1 MSYTIKTNNSKPLPL
16 PEDLSN
22 QIKDVYHV
30 YGMDLQNKV
39 VALRG
44 VSFDI
49 KKGEILGI
57 IGPSGSGKSTLL
69 LALGGMLKP
78 TAGRIIYPDGTDITK
93 LPEEQM
99 HTFRRNNIGYV
110 FQEHNLIYHLS
121 AEKNIEMPMKLNF
134 IPQSERKERTNE
146 LMKILGINHRK
157 NHTPSRLSG
166 GELQR
171 VAIARALANEPQLI
185 LADEPT
191 GNLDAENSVQILELF
206 KNLAE
211 DMGTSY
217 LICSHDPIVAEC
229 SDRSLEINDG
239 IIIGEHGLGINLM
252 DLDSSRLL
260 VMDNQNRITLPE
272 RAVEEV
278 AGAFLYTWKVKDKGI
293 FLEPLG
299 SDTTLDI
306 QKIKTCPNCNFE
318 IPSKTYSCPNCG
330 IKLSRTLSTNNKT
343 NYS

>member
-1 MSYTIKTNNSKPLPL
+1 MANRIKTNNSELQPL

-22 QIKDVYHV
+22 QIMDVYHV
-30 YGMDLQNKV
+30 YGMELQNKV
-39 VALRG
+39 VALKG

-57 IGPSGSGKSTLL
+57 VGPSGSGKSTLL
-69 LALGGMLKP
+69 LALGGMMKP
-78 TAGRIIYPDGTDITK
+78 TAGKIIYPDGTDISK
-93 LPEEQM
+93 LPEEEM
-99 HTFRRNNIGYV
+99 YTFRRNNIGYV
-110 FQEHNLIYHLS
+110 FQEHNLVNHLS

-134 IPQSERKERTNE
+134 IPQSRRKARSNE
-146 LMKILGINHRK
+146 LMKRLEIDHRR

-166 GELQR
+166 GEIQR

-191 GNLDAENSVQILELF
+191 GNLDAENSSQILELF
-206 KNLAE
+206 KDLSNE
-211 DMGTSY
+211 MGTSY
-217 LICSHDPIVAEC
+217 LICSHDPIVAEY
-229 SDRSLEINDG
+229 SGRSLEINDG

-272 RAVEEV
+272 NAVEEV
-278 AGAFLYTWKVKDKGI
+278 SGAFLYTWKVKDKGI

-299 SDTTLDI
+299 SDTTIDK
-306 QKIKTCPNCNFE
+306 QKIKFCPNCNLE
-318 IPSKTYSCPNCG
+318 IPPKTYSCPRCG
-330 IKLSRTLSTNNKT
+330 SKLSRIVR
-343 NYS
+343 

>member
-1 MSYTIKTNNSKPLPL
+1 MVNSVKNNNSELQPL
-16 PEDLSN
+16 PENLSN
-22 QIKDVYHV
+22 QIMDVYHV
-30 YGMDLQNKV
+30 YGMKLQNKV
-39 VALRG
+39 VALKG

-57 IGPSGSGKSTLL
+57 VGPSGSGKSTLL

-78 TAGRIIYPDGTDITK
+78 TAGRIIYPDGTDISK
-93 LPEEQM
+93 LPEEKM
-99 HTFRRNNIGYV
+99 YTFRRNNIGYV
-110 FQEHNLIYHLS
+110 FQEHNLINHLS

-134 IPQSERKERTNE
+134 IPQSERKKKSNE
-146 LMKILGINHRK
+146 LMKRLEINHRK
-157 NHTPSRLSG
+157 NHTPSKLSG
-166 GELQR
+166 GEIQR

-191 GNLDAENSVQILELF
+191 GNLDAEKSLQILELF
-206 KNLAE
+206 KDLSDE
-211 DMGTSY
+211 MGTSY
-217 LICSHDPIVAEC
+217 LICSHDPIVAEY

-239 IIIGEHGLGINLM
+239 IIIREHGLGIDLM

-272 RAVEEV
+272 DAVEEV

-299 SDTTLDI
+299 SETTIDT
-306 QKIKTCPNCNFE
+306 QKIKFCPNCNLE
-318 IPSKTYSCPNCG
+318 IPPRTYSCPRCG
-330 IKLSRTLSTNNKT
+330 AKLSRIVR
-343 NYS
+343 

>member
-1 MSYTIKTNNSKPLPL
+1 MANSIKTNNFEPQPL

-22 QIKDVYHV
+22 QIMDVYHV
-30 YGMDLQNKV
+30 YGMKLQNKV
-39 VALRG
+39 VALKG

-57 IGPSGSGKSTLL
+57 VGPSGSGKSTLL

-78 TAGRIIYPDGTDITK
+78 TAGKIIFPDGTDISK
-93 LPEEQM
+93 LPEEEM
-99 HTFRRNNIGYV
+99 YNFRRNNIGYV
-110 FQEHNLIYHLS
+110 FQEHNLVNHLS

-134 IPQSERKERTNE
+134 IPRSKRKERSNE
-146 LMKILGINHRK
+146 LMKKLEINHRK
-157 NHTPSRLSG
+157 NHIPSRLSG
-166 GELQR
+166 GEIQR

-191 GNLDAENSVQILELF
+191 GNLDAEKSSQILELF
-206 KNLAE
+206 KDLSDE
-211 DMGTSY
+211 MSTSY
-217 LICSHDPIVAEC
+217 LICSHDPIVAEY

-239 IIIGEHGLGINLM
+239 IIIGEHGLGVNLM

-272 RAVEEV
+272 NAVEEV
-278 AGAFLYTWKVKDKGI
+278 AGAFIYTWKVKDNGI

-299 SDTTLDI
+299 SETTVDK
-306 QKIKTCPNCNFE
+306 QKIKFCPNCNLE
-318 IPSKTYSCPNCG
+318 IPPRTYSCPRCG
-330 IKLSRTLSTNNKT
+330 AKLSRIVH
-343 NYS
+343 